1 MDTQSFLVKT
11 EPPVKR
17 DKISHFQFRL
27 ASCQNETNHSK
38 TKTKQIQE
46 ELSQK
51 IKMARKIHFLNHQ
64 HV

>member
-51 IKMARKIHFLNHQ
+51 IKMA
-64 HV
+64 